1 MYKKSSIKYF
11 ILFFTGIFLYAP
23 LAIFIGNKPSHG
35 LESSINTLVSK
46 NRKDKLIKLEN
57 QHQVDL
63 FYYDDDN
70 EDDTDPK
77 VKSNCFFIGSYSIA
91 KTLFFSVVKY
101 SLAKFKTSRSSTKKI
116 FLFNCVFRL

>member
-1 MYKKSSIKYF
+1 MYRKSSIKYF
-11 ILFFTGIFLYAP
+11 ILFFTGIFLYEL

-35 LESSINTLVSK
+35 LESSINTLASK

-57 QHQVDL
+57 QHQVD

-77 VKSNCFFIGSYSIA
+77 VKSNCFFTGSYLIT
-91 KTLFFSVVKY
+91 KTLFFSVVNY
-101 SLAKFKTSRSSTKKI
+101 SFAKFKTSRSSTKKI
-116 FLFNCVFRL
+116 FLINCVFRL